1 MFNDNDAV
9 YTMFSKSCMD
19 SEMEFDKCFVDAD
32 SIIFRIAIT
41 TDSITQAKSYF
52 DKALDAIMRDTG
64 SLKGYVAV
72 KGNGNFR
79 YDVSDDYKGNRKNAK
94 PMDPQVIERR
104 QLLTEYAWETG
115 CFKSDNCEA
124 DDIVSIWAQEAFEAG
139 ESYVIA
145 HIDKDIDMVPGW
157 HFNFNKKTTYF
168 IDGDT
173 GHYKM
178 CLQMLTGDSTDNIF
192 GLKGIGPKKAE
203 KILLNVPTSDML
215 RVVGETWR
223 DHHPRDWKDKLEVC
237 WNLLYMRRD
246 WNGFRRLT
254 LEEVFGDEG

>member
-9 YTMFSKSCMD
+9 YTMFNKSCMD
-19 SEMEFDKCFVDAD
+19 SEREFDKCFIDAD
-32 SIIFRIAIT
+32 SIIFKIAVT
-41 TDSITQAKSYF
+41 SDSITQAKSAF
-52 DKALDAIMRDTG
+52 DKALDTIMRDTQ
-64 SLKGYVAV
+64 STKGYVAV
-72 KGNGNFR
+72 KGIGNFR
-79 YDVSDDYKGNRKNAK
+79 YQIAEDYKGNRKNAK
-94 PMDPQVIERR
+94 PMEPKVIEIR
-104 QLLTEYAWETG
+104 QKLTEYAWETG
-115 CFKSDNCEA
+115 CFKSDDCEA
-124 DDIVSIWAQEAFEAG
+124 DDIVSIWAQEAFDAG

-157 HFNFNKKTTYF
+157 HYGFNKKVTYF

-178 CLQMLTGDSTDNIF
+178 CIQMLTGDSTDHIM
-192 GLKGIGPKKAE
+192 GIKGIGPKKAE

-223 DHHPRDWKDKLEVC
+223 DHHPRDWEDKLEVC

-254 LEEVFGDEG
+254 LEEIFGDE